1 MPDLRTLDD
10 RRAVATR
17 GSSWPEALGKEG
29 VTGTLVPVQ
38 EGRLRRSGLSR
49 GNSGPGFAGW
59 GFLRETNYGHRL
71 STERTL
77 VCFSFQPDPHC
88 RASSDRC
95 SVSGLKRMVST
106 F

>member
-1 MPDLRTLDD
+1 MPDLRTLDG

-38 EGRLRRSGLSR
+38 EGRLRRFGLSR

-59 GFLRETNYGHRL
+59 GFLPGDLLQIGNP
-71 STERTL
+71 S
-77 VCFSFQPDPHC
+77 
-88 RASSDRC
+88 C
-95 SVSGLKRMVST
+95 S
-106 F
+106 

>member
-1 MPDLRTLDD
+1 MPDLRTLDG

-38 EGRLRRSGLSR
+38 EGRLRRFGLSR

-59 GFLRETNYGHRL
+59 GFL
-71 STERTL
+71 TERFRSDDGVL
-77 VCFSFQPDPHC
+77 VGLVADSL
-88 RASSDRC
+88 C
-95 SVSGLKRMVST
+95 SPNKCLLKER
-106 F
+106 